1 MHSWVDSHE
10 TYARTHIH
18 FVYNIFVY
26 TFIMLYIYM
35 YVYIYSLCVGDLL
48 GIGLWRKGLEVSTGT
63 YLGKGAAA
71 GVEDVHIPEINRR

>member
-1 MHSWVDSHE
+1 
-10 TYARTHIH
+10 
-18 FVYNIFVY
+18 
-26 TFIMLYIYM
+26 M